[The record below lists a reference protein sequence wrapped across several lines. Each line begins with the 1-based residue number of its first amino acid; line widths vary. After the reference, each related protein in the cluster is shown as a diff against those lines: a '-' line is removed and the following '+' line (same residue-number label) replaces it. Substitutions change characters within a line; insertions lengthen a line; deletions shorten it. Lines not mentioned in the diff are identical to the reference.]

1 MLARGNA
8 PPTKGTPMNY
18 GTTQTPAEIDEQI
31 AKAYDKYQSAKE
43 MIRFYE
49 TQAKKFGA
57 DKFQQ
62 IQRETELLNEAE
74 TVIDEL
80 EAIYDVNNWTRFY
93 LVTNGHIH
101 NRTNCTTCYFSTRFQ
116 WVTELSGMTETDAVE
131 KFGSI
136 LCSVCF
142 PSAPVEMTNGESKQ
156 KQEARAEREAKK
168 AERLAKKQAAALV
181 PDDIDGGLVVTVGNC
196 SERIKTIRAAKT
208 WLTDAVFWGARSENG
223 HGRYAEALPLV
234 AAALAAR
241 TGSTPEAEI
250 AAAEKRAKAYG

>member
-1 MLARGNA
+1 
-8 PPTKGTPMNY
+8 MNY

-31 AKAYDKYQSAKE
+31 AKAYGNYNGAKE
-43 MIRFYE
+43 MIEWYE
-49 TQAKKFGA
+49 NNAKKFGT
-57 DKFQQ
+57 DNSEK
-62 IQRETELLNEAE
+62 IERETNRLNEAE
-74 TVIDEL
+74 AIIDEL

-93 LVTNGHIH
+93 LVAGGHIH
-101 NRTNCTTCYFSTRFQ
+101 ARTNCATCYFSTRFQ

-156 KQEARAEREAKK
+156 KQEARAERDAKK

-181 PDDIDGGLVVTVGNC
+181 PDDIDGGLVVTVGNS
-196 SERIKTIRAAKT
+196 SERIKTIRAAKS
-208 WLTDAVFWGARSENG
+208 WLTDAAFWGSRSENG
-223 HGRYAEALPLV
+223 RNAYAEAMPLV

-241 TGSTPEAEI
+241 MGSTPEAEI
-250 AAAEKRAKAYG
+250 AAAQKRAKV